1 MFEFIKKWIFGTSVA
16 LSPIIDDASLIE
28 NRMEKTVTFNLVK
41 EENGVEI
48 LIDTEND
55 FMRQDKAYLTKMY
68 DVLRVKESPF
78 TLLDIGA
85 GVGNVCLL
93 AKYFPSSRWFA
104 IEPVKEKIDLLKKN
118 IELNQLF
125 MVDCFE
131 KAILNQNDK
140 FIYQLELESHGS
152 TQITDISDHTKEVDA
167 ISVDFFCREHGLEQV
182 DFLKIKAT
190 NSEWKILLGAKE
202 CLMRDRPVI
211 FLDLSRQA
219 FRQNG
224 SKLKEIKK
232 FLKECRYKTRNIGVK
247 KWMCTPIEQL
257 SLFEGQDKIHAQAA
271 V

>member
-28 NRMEKTVTFNLVK
+28 NRREKTVTFNLIN
-41 EENGVEI
+41 EESGVEI
-48 LIDTEND
+48 LIDTGD
-55 FMRQDKAYLTKMY
+55 AFIGQDKGYLTKMY
-68 DVLRVKESPF
+68 DVLSEKKTPF

-85 GVGNVCLL
+85 GVGSVCLL

-118 IELNQLF
+118 IKLNQLF

-131 KAILNQNDK
+131 KAILNQNEK
-140 FIYQLELESHGS
+140 FIYQLEVESHEN
-152 TQITDISDHTKEVDA
+152 TQMTNVSDHFKEVDA
-167 ISVDFFCREHGLEQV
+167 VSVDLFCREQGLERV

-190 NSEWKILLGAKE
+190 NNEWKILLGAKE
-202 CLMRDRPVI
+202 CLMRDRPVV

-224 SKLKEIKK
+224 TKLKEIKK
-232 FLKECRYKTRNIGVK
+232 FLKECKYKTRNIGVK
-247 KWMCTPIEQL
+247 KWMCTPIEQI
-257 SLFEGQDKIHAQAA
+257 SLFEGQDKIHTQAT